1 MLRTYWNRWLT
12 RFDGWWSR
20 QNQITHGLPDALM
33 TALGNF
39 RRYGLRQSAALS
51 FYAIFSIF
59 PLALLG
65 AVLIGAIFGQGVA
78 LQQIRLALS
87 PFLPP
92 NAAQILELFE
102 ANFEQAFDQSGAFGL
117 LAVISLIWSGLGLFS
132 NITSSLDFIFR
143 VPSSR
148 SIWRERIIAVFM
160 AFVLIVLLLA
170 SLVTSAVLRIISA
183 ALLERPSIWLNIG
196 ALFLPMGL
204 NMVIFALLF
213 RYVPARRVHWDAVW
227 PSAIL
232 GAIGWELA
240 KTGFG
245 WYLSSTA
252 NFQFVYGGIATVIVL
267 LFWAYLVAS
276 IFMLS
281 AEICAQLNEWIG
293 SRQWEAQSSTFLDSS
308 AEVRNSRLLHP
319 EITEGKLENSP

>member
-1 MLRTYWNRWLT
+1 MLREHWHKWIARFEAWWTY
-12 RFDGWWSR
+12 
-20 QNQITHGLPDALM
+20 QNQATRDLPLALV
-33 TALGNF
+33 TAFNNF

-51 FYAIFSIF
+51 FYAVFSIF

-65 AVLIGAIFGQGVA
+65 AVLISALFGQVVA
-78 LQQIRLALS
+78 LQQIRLGLG

-92 NAAQILELFE
+92 NATQVFELFE
-102 ANFEQAFDQSGAFGL
+102 TNFEQAFDQSGTFGL
-117 LAVISLIWSGLGLFS
+117 LAIVSLIWSGLGLFS

-148 SIWRERIIAVFM
+148 SIWRERVVAALM

-170 SLVTSAVLRIISA
+170 SLVTSAVLRIVSA
-183 ALLERPSIWLNIG
+183 ALLERPSIWVNIG
-196 ALFLPMGL
+196 SLFLPLGL

-227 PSAIL
+227 PAAIV
-232 GAIGWELA
+232 GAVGWELA

-245 WYLSSTA
+245 WYLGSIA

-281 AEICAQLNEWIG
+281 AEICAQLNEWIIN
-293 SRQWEAQSSTFLDSS
+293 RQWEEQGAAFLDSTADS
-308 AEVRNSRLLHP
+308 RRLQAADPSNSQ
-319 EITEGKLENSP
+319 K